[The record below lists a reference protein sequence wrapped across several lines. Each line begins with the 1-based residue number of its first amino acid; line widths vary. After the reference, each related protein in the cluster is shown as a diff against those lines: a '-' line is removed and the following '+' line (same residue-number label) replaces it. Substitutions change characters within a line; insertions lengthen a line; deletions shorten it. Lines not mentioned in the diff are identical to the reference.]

1 MPPIFNERR
10 EYVAVSSN
18 QPDSLRWRCRRA
30 TKAAS
35 AVTTAFPIAQRPLLI
50 LRRRNLTSMLPGFR
64 FLFAAIVLSMSIL
77 VFGLGATALLRA
89 AHEEFANT
97 PSWQPATETR
107 FAQQNDAATPVLSML
122 RLDESPAG
130 EQPASDNAAAAP
142 AEQKLSDHVAAPA
155 ERASAASMPVESEKI
170 AALKPEQSSQ
180 PEIPVSE
187 APDQAEVAPAQA
199 DAPAAADETTIAAT
213 EQASPPA
220 KEAAPAG
227 SEEVAPT
234 APEQAGVPGSPD
246 TAGSISTKIATLDGS
261 PAAMDP
267 KPPVAAAASAKPD
280 KSAIKKREQAL
291 RAKRRRIALR
301 ARVAAQAAQ
310 QSVNPFAASNFG
322 R

>member
-1 MPPIFNERR
+1 MPPIFNERG

-50 LRRRNLTSMLPGFR
+50 LRRQNLTSMLPGFR

-77 VFGLGATALLRA
+77 VFGLGATAVLRA

-97 PSWQPATETR
+97 PSWQPAAETR
-107 FAQQNDAATPVLSML
+107 FAQQNDAATPILSML
-122 RLDESPAG
+122 RVDEPPAG
-130 EQPASDNAAAAP
+130 GQPASDNAAAGP
-142 AEQKLSDHVAAPA
+142 TEQKLSDDVAAPA
-155 ERASAASMPVESEKI
+155 EPASAASMPVESEKI

-227 SEEVAPT
+227 SEEVA

-246 TAGSISTKIATLDGS
+246 TGSISTKIATLGAP

-267 KPPVAAAASAKPD
+267 KPAAASAKPD
-280 KSAIKKREQAL
+280 KSAIKKREQAM

-310 QSVNPFAASNFG
+310 QSVSPFALPSASDP
-322 R
+322 RR